1 MRTAVLTPKLRLM
14 LVLLLAALGF
24 GLSAVGLSRAQVVST
39 GSAVTVTLR
48 EQLEFGLLAR
58 TPEERAFVS
67 KVVALVND
75 GTLPQSLVQSTFLWA
90 RYKKPYP
97 MPFFQQALKL
107 RAQAAGIR
115 L

>member
-1 MRTAVLTPKLRLM
+1 MLTPATR
-14 LVLLLAALGF
+14 LVLVFSLIAICLGF
-24 GLSAVGLSRAQVVST
+24 VLADPTTAQVVT
-39 GSAVTVTLR
+39 NGSAVTVTLR

-58 TPEERAFVS
+58 TPDERAFVN

-107 RAQAAGIR
+107 RAQSVGIR

>member
-1 MRTAVLTPKLRLM
+1 MLTLKLRLTF
-14 LVLLLAALGF
+14 LLLLVAVFIGFSAAGM
-24 GLSAVGLSRAQVVST
+24 SIAQVVSN
-39 GSAVTVTLR
+39 GSAITVTLR

-58 TPEERAFVS
+58 TPDERAFVS

-107 RAQAAGIR
+107 RAQAVGIR

>member
-1 MRTAVLTPKLRLM
+1 MLPSKLRLTF
-14 LVLLLAALGF
+14 LLLLLAVF
-24 GLSAVGLSRAQVVST
+24 VGLSAAGLSSAQVVSD

-48 EQLEFGLLAR
+48 EQLIFGLLAR
-58 TPEERAFVS
+58 TPDDRAFVE
-67 KVVALVND
+67 KVVGLVND

-107 RAQAAGIR
+107 RAQAVGIR

>member
-1 MRTAVLTPKLRLM
+1 MLSAKTRLSI
-14 LVLLLAALGF
+14 VLLLAALALAISIAEQSG
-24 GLSAVGLSRAQVVST
+24 AQVVSN

-58 TPEERAFVS
+58 TPDERAFVA

-97 MPFFQQALKL
+97 MPFFRQALIL
-107 RAQAAGIR
+107 RAQAVGIS